1 MLLSGS
7 IVGFACVIALLMA
20 AIFAAI
26 LERKEKSQG
35 NVQKSR
41 FLSRTALVLFIL
53 AFVGGVGVTLL
64 SGVRPREGEQGMM
77 KKPMPGGGGSK
88 ASGSSIGQVDE
99 GEMEALVKRVEENP
113 KDVPA
118 MERLGHLALQL
129 QDYELV
135 FNLAHQALQV
145 NPKSVESL
153 THMGMSFSGMQQKD
167 KALEEFDA
175 ALKIDPKF
183 PEALLFKGIVQ
194 FQSEDLKGAKE
205 TWDQYLKFAK
215 PNDPGRVRVEM
226 FLKKVNDQL
235 EASGKK

>member
-1 MLLSGS
+1 MLFSGTA
-7 IVGFACVIALLMA
+7 VGFVCVIALLMA

-26 LERKEKSQG
+26 LERKEKSRG
-35 NVQKSR
+35 NAQKSR
-41 FLSRTALVLFIL
+41 FLSRAALVLFLL
-53 AFVGGVGVTLL
+53 AFVGGVAVTLT

-77 KKPMPGGGGSK
+77 KKPMSGGGSK
-88 ASGSSIGQVDE
+88 TGSIGRVDE
-99 GEMEALVKRVEENP
+99 GEMEALQKRIDANP
-113 KDVPA
+113 KDVA
-118 MERLGHLALQL
+118 ALERLGHLALQL

-145 NPKSVESL
+145 NPKSAESL
-153 THMGMSFSGMQQKD
+153 THMGMTFSAMQQPD
-167 KALEEFDA
+167 KALQEFDA

-194 FQSEDLKGAKE
+194 FQSQDWKGAQE
-205 TWDQYLKFAK
+205 TWNQYLKFAK

-226 FLKKVNDQL
+226 FLKKANEQL